1 MKKTKLSEMK
11 LLSTNELVTRLGDA
25 RQELMNLRFQVV
37 TGQLTDT
44 SRLGQTRR
52 LVARYE
58 TLLRERELAAQQE
71 GAK

>member
-1 MKKTKLSEMK
+1 MKTSEMR
-11 LLSTNELVTRLGDA
+11 LLSIDELRSKLADA

-44 SRLGQTRR
+44 SRLKINRR

-58 TLLRERELAAQQE
+58 TLLRERELAEE
-71 GAK
+71 GK

>member
-1 MKKTKLSEMK
+1 MKTSEMR
-11 LLSTNELVTRLGDA
+11 LLSIDELRSKLADA

-44 SRLGQTRR
+44 SRLKINRR

-58 TLLRERELAAQQE
+58 TLLRERELAEE
-71 GAK
+71 GKK